1 MTLLC
6 QSWSW
11 VDTFLLCK
19 EGTADPPLRLRSESR
34 APGYQAAFSMT
45 AVTSALGG
53 TYRCYGS
60 RSSSPYLLSQPS
72 APLDLVV
79 SGE

>member
-11 VDTFLLCK
+11 MDTFLLCK
-19 EGTADPPLRLRSESR
+19 EGAADAPLRLRSE
-34 APGYQAAFSMT
+34 YQAPRYQAEFSMT

-60 RSSSPYLLSQPS
+60 HSSSPYLLSWPS